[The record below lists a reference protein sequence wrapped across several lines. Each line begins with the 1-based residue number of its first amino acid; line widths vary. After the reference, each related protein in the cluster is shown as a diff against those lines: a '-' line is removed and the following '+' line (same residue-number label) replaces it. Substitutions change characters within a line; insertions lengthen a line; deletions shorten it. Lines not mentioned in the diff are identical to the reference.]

1 MPFFF
6 SNLSWS
12 AKLRVSI
19 ISFSLQSES
28 LSRCFI
34 VGSILNKDFMDSDL
48 SLQWYCSLKN
58 DSPLFSLMQEAQ
70 RKKLSKKEMPL
81 SLRRCSVSHYTALR
95 EISPLRRRPIPHRRS
110 SGLSSYALRF
120 RALDVRRLLRK
131 AGENLSED
139 IAVAKLE

>member
-1 MPFFF
+1 MY
-6 SNLSWS
+6 
-12 AKLRVSI
+12 
-19 ISFSLQSES
+19 
-28 LSRCFI
+28 
-34 VGSILNKDFMDSDL
+34 SDL

-95 EISPLRRRPIPHRRS
+95 EISPLRRRPR
-110 SGLSSYALRF
+110 L